1 MQRLRELLAPVLAQ
15 LRDLRQR
22 GITARDRGLDVWNR
36 LTPRDQQLVSW
47 VGSGLGTLLL
57 VVTVFLASS
66 HLSTLRKRIDVRTK
80 QLVQVRD
87 MRGQYN
93 EEKSKLDSINAKLRA
108 NAGPPRTFL
117 EEKAREV
124 HVDGS
129 LDGMRDLAAPPNDL
143 FKSQVIEVKLKK
155 VSIAN
160 VTRYLHK
167 IETTGV
173 GMSVRTLRLEPNF
186 QDAKYLNAT
195 IEVLSLRPKES

>member
-57 VVTVFLASS
+57 VVTVLLASS

-186 QDAKYLNAT
+186 QDPKYLNAT
-195 IEVLSLRPKES
+195 LEVLSLRPKES

>member
-1 MQRLRELLAPVLAQ
+1 MQRLRELLAPVLARVNE
-15 LRDLRQR
+15 LRLRL
-22 GITARDRGLDVWNR
+22 AALRDRGLDVWNR
-36 LTPRDQQLVSW
+36 LTPRDQQVITW
-47 VGSGLGTLLL
+47 VGSALGT
-57 VVTVFLASS
+57 VVAVSVIFLGSS
-66 HLSTLRKRIDVRTK
+66 HLATVRKRIDTRTK

-87 MRGQYN
+87 MRSQYN
-93 EEKSKLDSINAKLRA
+93 DDKGRLDAINVKLRA

-124 HVDGS
+124 HVEGS
-129 LDGMRDLAAPPNDL
+129 LDGMRDLTAPPNDL

-155 VSIAN
+155 VSVAN

-195 IEVLSLRPKES
+195 IEVLSLRPKDS